1 MPHSALARRVVQT
14 TQFENALARSIWS
27 QRYRFVP
34 ASGSAEASIDATF
47 DRVAR
52 ALAAA
57 EPRDRGH
64 WAGRFREVLDDFR
77 FLPGGRILA
86 GAGTARR
93 VTLFNCFVMGTVEDS
108 LDGIFAALRESALT
122 MQQGGGIG
130 IDFSTLRPRAAP
142 ADATGGI
149 ASGPV
154 SFMDLWNQMSDT
166 VTGVGPRRGAMMGT
180 LSCEHPDVADFID
193 AKRRAGRLTHFNL
206 SVLVSDA
213 FMRAV
218 EVDADWTLAFARA
231 GVERR
236 VGARALWDAIVDSA
250 YASAE
255 PGVLFI
261 DRIRAE
267 DNLAYAETIS
277 ATNPCGEI
285 PLPPY
290 GACDLGSINLTR
302 FVRAPFTAEAALDLD
317 ALAATA
323 GVATRMLDNVYEVSR
338 FPLPQQETAARGSRR
353 LGLGITGLADALAML
368 GLDYAAPA
376 ARSAAAE
383 AMRTICESA
392 YLASIEL
399 ARERGSFERFDRER
413 YLAAPFVARLPA
425 HVRAAIARHGIRNSH
440 LTAIAPAGTISLLA
454 GNVSSG
460 LEPVFALEYARDV
473 RQPDGST
480 APLPWRRTPSPG
492 SVRFA
497 AGEALPDAVRHG
509 ARGRRRTTS
518 SRCRRRCS
526 LTSTTRSRRPPMS
539 PRTFRV
545 RNSAG
550 SIGARGSWASRAA
563 RCSGPTPS
571 PGRCCPGPGPA
582 ANAATR
588 RPLLA

>member
-1 MPHSALARRVVQT
+1 MT
-14 TQFENALARSIWS
+14 TQFENPLAQAIWS
-27 QRYRFVP
+27 QRYRFTP
-34 ASGSAEASIDATF
+34 ASGPAEASIDATF

-52 ALAAA
+52 ALAGA
-57 EPRDRGH
+57 EPRERER
-64 WAGRFREVLDDFR
+64 WARRFRDVLDDFR

-93 VTLFNCFVMGTVEDS
+93 VTLFNCFVMGTIEDS

-142 ADATGGI
+142 ADATGGV

-180 LSCEHPDVADFID
+180 LSCEHPDVADFVV

-218 EVDADWTLAFARA
+218 EVDADWTLVFPRA

-236 VGARALWDAIVDSA
+236 VSARSLWEAIVDSA
-250 YASAE
+250 YESAE

-261 DRIRAE
+261 DRIRGE

-290 GACDLGSINLTR
+290 GACDLGSINLAR
-302 FVRAPFTAEAALDLD
+302 FVREPFAAQAALDHD

-323 GVATRMLDNVYEVSR
+323 AVATRMLDNVYEVSR
-338 FPLPQQETAARGSRR
+338 FPLPQQEAAAKASRR
-353 LGLGITGLADALAML
+353 LGLGITGLADALVML
-368 GLDYAAPA
+368 GLHYDSPA
-376 ARSAAAE
+376 ARSVAAG
-383 AMRTICESA
+383 AMRTICEAA
-392 YLASIEL
+392 YQASIEL
-399 ARERGSFERFDRER
+399 ARERGSFARYERER
-413 YLAAPFVARLPA
+413 YLAAPFVARLPV
-425 HVRAAIARHGIRNSH
+425 HLRDAIARHGIRNSH

-473 RQPDGST
+473 RQPDGSI
-480 APLPWRRTPSPG
+480 
-492 SVRFA
+492 VRVDVEAYAVGRFRA
-497 AGEALPDAVRHG
+497 LRGNEALPDAFVTAREVAAEAQLAMQASLQPHVDNAISKTTNVAADVPREEFHRIYRRAWELGLKGCTVFRPNAVTG
-509 ARGRRRTTS
+509 AVLTGPEP
-518 SRCRRRCS
+518 RCERCD
-526 LTSTTRSRRPPMS
+526 T
-539 PRTFRV
+539 
-545 RNSAG
+545 
-550 SIGARGSWASRAA
+550 
-563 RCSGPTPS
+563 
-571 PGRCCPGPGPA
+571 PA
-582 ANAATR
+582 AA
-588 RPLLA
+588 

>member
-1 MPHSALARRVVQT
+1 MT
-14 TQFENALARSIWS
+14 TGFPNALAESVWA

-34 ASGSAEASIDATF
+34 ASADAEPSIEATW

-52 ALAAA
+52 ALAAG
-57 EPRDRGH
+57 EPRDREH
-64 WAGRFREVLDDFR
+64 WARRFRNALADFR

-93 VTLFNCFVMGTVEDS
+93 VTLFNCFVMGTLDDS
-108 LDGIFAALRESALT
+108 LDGIFGSLRESALT

-130 IDFSTLRPRAAP
+130 LDFSTLRPYGAH

-180 LSCEHPDVADFID
+180 LSCEHPDVLAFVE
-193 AKRRAGRLTHFNL
+193 AKLRPGRLTHFNL

-218 EVDADWTLAFARA
+218 DVGADWTLAYPRF
-231 GVERR
+231 GIERR
-236 VGARALWDAIVDSA
+236 VAARALWDAIVQSA
-250 YASAE
+250 YDSAE

-261 DRIRAE
+261 DRIRGE

-302 FVRAPFTAEAALDLD
+302 FVRNAFAADASLDLPE
-317 ALAATA
+317 LADTA
-323 GVATRMLDNVYEVSR
+323 GVAARMLDDVYEVST
-338 FPLPQQETAARGSRR
+338 FPLPQQAVAAKASRR
-353 LGLGITGLADALAML
+353 LGIGITGLADALVML
-368 GLDYAAPA
+368 GLHYGSVKARKLAAD
-376 ARSAAAE
+376 
-383 AMRTICESA
+383 AMRTICEAA
-392 YLASIEL
+392 YAASIEL
-399 ARERGSFERFDRER
+399 ARERGSFERFDRAR
-413 YLAAPFVARLPA
+413 YLAAPFVQRLPQPL
-425 HVRAAIARHGIRNSH
+425 RDGIARHGIRNSH

-473 RQPDGST
+473 RQPDGDVVRVRVESY
-480 APLPWRRTPSPG
+480 ALAQWRKARGDVPLPATFVTTAEVPAESQVEMQAALQPHVDNAISKTTNVRADVPLTEFRAIYRRAWELGLKGCTVFRPNQVTGAVLTGPEPRCERCE
-492 SVRFA
+492 VVP
-497 AGEALPDAVRHG
+497 AG
-509 ARGRRRTTS
+509 
-518 SRCRRRCS
+518 
-526 LTSTTRSRRPPMS
+526 
-539 PRTFRV
+539 
-545 RNSAG
+545 
-550 SIGARGSWASRAA
+550 
-563 RCSGPTPS
+563 
-571 PGRCCPGPGPA
+571 
-582 ANAATR
+582 
-588 RPLLA
+588 